1 MPEWKR
7 EVIERL
13 AALKLDPAREA
24 EIVEELSQH
33 LEDRYA
39 ETLANRATPEEAFR
53 AALAELNSGELLA
66 GELLR
71 VERSAPPEPTVLG
84 AKWRGNMFGG
94 LWQDLRFASRML
106 LKNPGFTV
114 VAAITLAL
122 GIGANTAIFTL
133 MDAVLLKRL
142 PVKQPEQLVE
152 PMMVSGKA
160 YNSFSWQA
168 FQHWRQRNQ
177 SLSGLIASSNSK
189 FYCVVEGAAP
199 ERVAGQYVTGDF
211 FSVLGVSPSIG
222 RMITPD
228 DDRFG
233 APNGVEVISDGYW
246 ARRFGRDRA
255 ALGKR
260 IVVENVP
267 LTIVGVAPAEFFGL
281 QVGSRVDLWAP
292 LATEPL
298 MRRRS
303 FTSSAG
309 YKWL

>member
-1 MPEWKR
+1 MPDWKR

-13 AALKLDPAREA
+13 AALELDPAREG

-39 ETLANRATPEEAFR
+39 ELSLRGVAPDEAYCE
-53 AALAELNSGELLA
+53 ALAELSNGELLA
-66 GELLR
+66 RELRR
-71 VERSAPPEPTVLG
+71 VEKQVAPEPLTLG
-84 AKWRGNMFGG
+84 TDRRRNMVIG
-94 LWQDLRFASRML
+94 LWQDLRYGARML
-106 LKNPGFTV
+106 MRQPGFTLIAV
-114 VAAITLAL
+114 LTLAL

-133 MDAVLLKRL
+133 MDAVLLKSL
-142 PVKQPEQLVE
+142 PVKQPEQLVA

-177 SLSGLIASSNSK
+177 SLSGLIASSNSR
-189 FYCVVEGAAP
+189 FYCVIQGAAP

-267 LTIVGVAPAEFFGL
+267 LTIVGVAPA
-281 QVGSRVDLWAP
+281 
-292 LATEPL
+292 
-298 MRRRS
+298 
-303 FTSSAG
+303 
-309 YKWL
+309 